1 MEKAIT
7 KPKSEEV
14 TTMDLPDVGLRFN
27 SQRVGPTTFKGL
39 RENDYGEGFR
49 MPTMP
54 EIVPLVYASLENQKY
69 GIAKDVIKT
78 LKKYWLTGN
87 TGILYVPKKMFVQD
101 KPERKDGRI
110 FMDQETLEKM
120 LGSHEEGGVV
130 FSDDGSVRFT
140 PCDFKRELQSALEL
154 SKNPGVIAL
163 VGGEENAEKL
173 AKASGHYK
181 ASPYF
186 GALKY
191 TNFPIIRVADLYSH
205 NRNDQLVIRA
215 NNDESFT
222 YNYSFGAQKIKQKGE
237 AQ

>member
-1 MEKAIT
+1 MTKTIT

-14 TTMDLPDVGLRFN
+14 TTMSLPDVGLRFN

-49 MPTMP
+49 MPTIP
-54 EIVPLVYASLENQKY
+54 ELVPLVYASLENKNHD
-69 GIAKDVIKT
+69 IAKDVIET
-78 LKKYWLTGN
+78 LKNHWLTGN
-87 TGILYVPKKMFVQD
+87 TGILHVSKKMFVQD
-101 KPERKDGRI
+101 NTEIKDGRI
-110 FMDQETLEKM
+110 FMNQKALESK
-120 LGSHEEGGVV
+120 LSSHEEKGVV
-130 FSDDGSVRFT
+130 FSDDKSIRFIHYG
-140 PCDFKRELQSALEL
+140 FKKELQSALDL
-154 SKNPGVIAL
+154 SRNTGIIAL

-186 GALKY
+186 WVLE
-191 TNFPIIRVADLYSH
+191 NVDFPIIRVADLYSH
-205 NRNDQLVIRA
+205 HLNDQLIIRA

-222 YNYSFGAQKIKQKGE
+222 YNYSFGTQKIKQEGE